1 MRHSLLSV
9 LSVSCMFQNHNKSRS
24 ILHAASQASKRSETP
39 ATQRPTV
46 DRLCSDAN
54 PDIVTERDRRR
65 PCRTN
70 PNSRLNVPI
79 LRSSSNPQGREAAMH
94 NESSIVSPSVSQ
106 SVAGID
112 VSKSTLDC
120 FIDLPAASFTVGNDD
135 AGRAQLVAR
144 LKSAGVALVCIEATG
159 RYHRQVAADLVD
171 VGIAVA
177 LVNPQRA
184 REFARSIGKLEKSDR
199 IDARTLAGF
208 ARAAKH
214 RTLEKQR
221 ENQTELSDL
230 VSRRRA
236 LVQMRIAEK
245 NRLGDHPPKLAR
257 RQGEKLLRLI
267 EQQIEDLDRAIARL
281 IESDD
286 DWNNKAQII
295 DSVPGIGPS
304 TAHQLVAGLPELG
317 QLGRTRIA
325 KLVGVAPLL
334 CDSGKMRGKRTIGGG
349 RESVRSVLYMGAF
362 NAMQHN
368 ARFIQYAQRL
378 FAAGKEFKVV
388 VTACMRKL
396 LVMLNQMIKTNSHW
410 NEKLAFNH

>member
-1 MRHSLLSV
+1 MR
-9 LSVSCMFQNHNKSRS
+9 
-24 ILHAASQASKRSETP
+24 
-39 ATQRPTV
+39 
-46 DRLCSDAN
+46 
-54 PDIVTERDRRR
+54 
-65 PCRTN
+65 
-70 PNSRLNVPI
+70 
-79 LRSSSNPQGREAAMH
+79 

-106 SVAGID
+106 PASQPVAGID
-112 VSKSTLDC
+112 VSKSLLDC
-120 FIDLPAASFTVGNDD
+120 FIDLPATSFSVANDD
-135 AGRAQLVAR
+135 AGRARLVAR
-144 LKSAGVALVCIEATG
+144 LKSAGVTLVCIEATG

-171 VGIAVA
+171 AGVAVA

-184 REFARSIGKLEKSDR
+184 REFARSVGKLEKSDR
-199 IDARTLAGF
+199 IDARTLAEF
-208 ARAAKH
+208 ARAARH

-221 ENQTELSDL
+221 ENQTLLSDL

-236 LVQMRIAEK
+236 LVQMRVAEK

-267 EQQIEDLDRAIARL
+267 EQQIEDLDRAIAKL

-295 DSVPGIGPS
+295 DSVPGIGAG
-304 TAHQLVAGLPELG
+304 TAHQLIAGLPELG
-317 QLGRTRIA
+317 QLGRNKIA

-334 CDSGKMRGKRTIGGG
+334 RDSGHMRGKRTIGGG
-349 RESVRSVLYMGAF
+349 RESVRTTLYMGAF

-368 ARFIQYAQRL
+368 ARFADYAKRL
-378 FAAGKEFKVV
+378 FAAGKQFKVV

-396 LVMLNQMIKTNSHW
+396 LVILNQMIKTNTPW